1 LGRIAQ
7 VTCGA
12 VGSNLPASLLDEVIV
27 PLALSEIDRELL
39 DDCLARKGQSWEKF
53 VDRFMGLVVHVI
65 NHTAQCRS
73 IRLTGEDRDDLTGEV
88 FLAVIRDDF
97 AILRRFRG
105 GSSLATYLTVIAR
118 RIVVRE
124 LLKRKSSARL
134 ADNVAAAAAAS
145 DPSANGEN
153 RIDDREQVERLLEE
167 LDGSEERV
175 VRMYHLDGKSYQEI
189 SQAIGVPEN
198 SIGPTL
204 TRARRKMRLFS
215 AS

>member
-1 LGRIAQ
+1 M
-7 VTCGA
+7 
-12 VGSNLPASLLDEVIV
+12 
-27 PLALSEIDRELL
+27 ALSEIDRELL

-53 VDRFMGLVVHVI
+53 VDRFMGLVIHVI
-65 NHTAQCRS
+65 NHTAQSRS
-73 IRLTGEDRDDLTGEV
+73 IRLTREDRDDLAGEV

-105 GSSLATYLTVIAR
+105 DSSLATYLTVISR
-118 RIVVRE
+118 RVVVRE
-124 LLKRKSSARL
+124 LLKRKSAARL
-134 ADNVAAAAAAS
+134 ADNNMAAAS
-145 DPSANGEN
+145 DPSANGED

-215 AS
+215 AG